1 MSNATTKI
9 AFGGK
14 LASELEAR
22 MTERK
27 KDTDSVSRSLAEKFF
42 TRETITR
49 GGGVQS
55 RIELNAS
62 EAKLFIADV
71 ETVID
76 LHYAKGESRLPKES
90 RSRLVWIQAKRTR
103 KQLEAA
109 LAS

>member
-1 MSNATTKI
+1 MSNTTTKI

-27 KDTDSVSRSLAEKFF
+27 QDADAVSRSLAEKFF
-42 TRETITR
+42 ARETITR

-55 RIELNAS
+55 RIIVTAEES
-62 EAKLFIADV
+62 KLFISDV
-71 ETVID
+71 EKIID
-76 LHYAKGESRLPKES
+76 LHYAKGESILPKES